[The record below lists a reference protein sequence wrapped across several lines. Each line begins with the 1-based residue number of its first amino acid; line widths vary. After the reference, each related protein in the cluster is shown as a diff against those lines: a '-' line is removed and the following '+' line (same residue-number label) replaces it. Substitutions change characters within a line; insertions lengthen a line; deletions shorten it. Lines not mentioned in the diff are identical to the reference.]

1 MYFCQKKVIMRD
13 SQPEQDEDSPETEEF
28 AMKNSAFIL
37 ISFIIGL
44 LLALWFT
51 L

>member
-28 AMKNSAFIL
+28 GMKNSAL
-37 ISFIIGL
+37 S
-44 LLALWFT
+44 
-51 L
+51 

>member
-1 MYFCQKKVIMRD
+1 MLD
-13 SQPEQDEDSPETEEF
+13 SQTDPEEKIPEKEEF

-37 ISFIIGL
+37 LSFIIGL